1 MSFAHVILIIGAVV
15 LVLFVLGIMVYANT
29 RKVPEGAKRNLSK
42 FGDFFVNSKDYV
54 FGSRKA
60 IHYDNL
66 SDAMFSSPH
75 KYLIDIFLVI
85 FVVFVA
91 LYMNADLNLISW
103 GENGFQV
110 NIGLAA
116 SNGSIGENIARLFK
130 IDFSYFFGYGEYRF
144 QEGVIYQL
152 LQTFAIAYV
161 GTLIAAVIG
170 IPFGLLASHHLF
182 HKGAFVSEIFLILIR
197 TLPEILLALLMV
209 NFTGMNALT
218 GVIALAIHSTGMIGK
233 LYAEE
238 IDELDTQPMEAIS
251 ASGGNLM
258 QRIHLGIMPN
268 FRPALLSV
276 ALYRFDI
283 NLRTTTIIGV
293 VVGSGCGIG
302 FSLRTDASI
311 NNWNRL
317 GADVLGVVIFIVLL
331 DILSSWL
338 RKKLV

>member
-1 MSFAHVILIIGAVV
+1 MSLAHIILIIGAVV
-15 LVLFVLGIMVYANT
+15 CVLFIIGVMIYANV
-29 RKVPEGAKRNLSK
+29 RPIPEGAKRQLSNP
-42 FGDFFVNSKDYV
+42 GDFFTNAKHYV
-54 FGSRKA
+54 FGSKKA
-60 IHYDNL
+60 
-66 SDAMFSSPH
+66 SSFDGNTSQALYESPF
-75 KYLIDIFLVI
+75 KGLVDILLIII
-85 FVVFVA
+85 VVFVV
-91 LYMNADLNLISW
+91 LYMNADLNIISW
-103 GENGFQV
+103 NNGLQV
-110 NIGLAA
+110 NITLASSSQA
-116 SNGSIGENIARLFK
+116 IGENISRLFN
-130 IDFSYFFGYGEYRF
+130 IDWSYFIGVGSYEFS
-144 QEGVIYQL
+144 EGVVFQL

-182 HKGAFVSEIFLILIR
+182 GKWAFVSETILILIR

-209 NFTGMNALT
+209 NFTGMNAIT
-218 GVIALAIHSTGMIGK
+218 GVAALSIHSIGMIGK

-238 IDELDTQPMEAIS
+238 IDELDMQPMEAIS
-251 ASGGNLM
+251 ASGGTMM
-258 QRIHLGIMPN
+258 QKIHLGIMPN

-283 NLRTTTIIGV
+283 NLRTTTILGV

-302 FSLRTDASI
+302 FALRTDASI

-331 DILSSWL
+331 DIVSSWL